1 MKGGDK
7 GGEDA
12 AISAADD
19 VLSIVEGE
27 EVGGVVFSAVAA
39 RRPELKRE
47 LGILRQALLLEEQAA
62 AGGGGDGDGSE
73 ELKVRT
79 NRNRCLR
86 TFTYL
91 SPSEVNAGALPVHA
105 KPRALWA
112 RKYTTISELSENRAW
127 TGAGGVVTAI
137 RSARQRRF
145 QVRSGPESVGEK
157 SDAPHGTK
165 QTPSVLLQAHTYKF
179 ISENC
184 RFFLL
189 FMYQF
194 FPECPC
200 LFPGR
205 QVQWPYDRP
214 ERYSSGV

>member
-62 AGGGGDGDGSE
+62 AGGGGDGGGDGSE

-79 NRNRCLR
+79 NRKSMSSHIP
-86 TFTYL
+86 TP
-91 SPSEVNAGALPVHA
+91 PSRDERRRIAC
-105 KPRALWA
+105 PREASSL
-112 RKYTTISELSENRAW
+112 
-127 TGAGGVVTAI
+127 
-137 RSARQRRF
+137 
-145 QVRSGPESVGEK
+145 VG
-157 SDAPHGTK
+157 T
-165 QTPSVLLQAHTYKF
+165 
-179 ISENC
+179 
-184 RFFLL
+184 
-189 FMYQF
+189 
-194 FPECPC
+194 
-200 LFPGR
+200 
-205 QVQWPYDRP
+205 
-214 ERYSSGV
+214 